1 MNMESVSNSI
11 VRRSIQDTVREGQPI
26 DKSRY
31 LKTLDCDLRE
41 LNRSYSSCLQYKS
54 MHSQTHGSC
63 DTELVKRASMYQSS
77 EEIRRMRKLRDGRT
91 VEKDE
96 NFLMSKI
103 VNRLPRNGASTEN
116 QSKKFP
122 PLVSSSANLKPTYD
136 TVKPST
142 KSSTEFLDL
151 SFRDLP
157 DKSLCVKDSSS
168 DSMSQMCSMVD
179 ESSAICI
186 QTVDTD
192 IYHGKKAVRKLLKP
206 GSLKEESSLKSRP
219 KCLSECTKESH
230 AVSQMEHNSAEY
242 HGPKTLFSPLKKILH
257 PIMKSKSTRNSSFT
271 RIGNTMPK
279 KSSINEVSI
288 MEQKMQ
294 HHTCLKEEGSLTAA
308 ISRTQEEGSLTAA
321 ISRTHLH
328 GILRFEVDKG
338 DALFKFSLQY
348 PEDVLTAKMWKT
360 DSVSN
365 WIYTFHRPECKINTD
380 RGAKCEH
387 TRSLPLVGQMQISCY
402 LCPEVVENG
411 FLDNSIVI
419 ECVLYDLAREKKDLA
434 VEERSK
440 CSLDSIE
447 KTLERKHTVELSGP
461 VRNQFCSCNL
471 SASTSYPWLPKNL
484 HPRLEIAAI
493 EIKTPSKG
501 KSWRDHE
508 DFREENQSLS
518 KHPTVDLL
526 KSSRSNLNDAIV
538 RVMTPSGIHGSSNG
552 VEGGPTSLLDRW
564 RCGGGCDCGG
574 WDTACPIIML
584 NNRSCD
590 DSGDHF
596 TRKNQKPIL
605 LFEQGRK
612 ENVPAISIKAERE
625 GQYSVDFHTSFSTLQ
640 AFSIGIAILHNANV
654 SSALVPEKIRQRL
667 HSNSLKLLFEEE
679 ARHLIEQRKA
689 MEGVQ
694 QVPSLFVNRPLSP
707 MGRV

>member
-1 MNMESVSNSI
+1 MSTESVSNSI
-11 VRRSIQDTVREGQPI
+11 VRRRRSIQETAREGQPI

-63 DTELVKRASMYQSS
+63 DSELVRRASMYRSS
-77 EEIRRMRKLRDGRT
+77 EEIRRMRKLRDGRRT

-96 NFLMSKI
+96 NFLMFKI

-116 QSKKFP
+116 QLKKFP
-122 PLVSSSANLKPTYD
+122 PLVSSSANSKPTGD

-142 KSSTEFLDL
+142 KSSAGFLDL

-157 DKSLCVKDSSS
+157 DKPLCAKDSSS
-168 DSMSQMCSMVD
+168 DSMSQMCSLVD
-179 ESSAICI
+179 DSSAICI
-186 QTVDTD
+186 QAVDTN
-192 IYHGKKAVRKLLKP
+192 ICRRKAVKELLKP
-206 GSLKEESSLKSRP
+206 GSLKEESSLKNLP
-219 KCLSECTKESH
+219 KCLSESAKVSH
-230 AVSQMEHNSAEY
+230 AVSQMEHGSAEC
-242 HGPKTLFSPLKKILH
+242 HGSKTLFSPLKKILH
-257 PIMKSKSTRNSSFT
+257 PIMKSKSVRYSSFM
-271 RIGNTMPK
+271 RIGNTVPK
-279 KSSINEVSI
+279 PANMRNGVPRNSSINEVSV
-288 MEQKMQ
+288 MEQNMQ
-294 HHTCLKEEGSLTAA
+294 HHTCLKEEESLTAT
-308 ISRTQEEGSLTAA
+308 ISLS
-321 ISRTHLH
+321 HLH

-338 DALFKFSLQY
+338 DPLFKFSFEY
-348 PEDVLTAKMWKT
+348 PEDVLAAKMWKT

-365 WIYTFHRPECKINTD
+365 WIYTFHRPEHTINTD

-387 TRSLPLVGQMQISCY
+387 TESLPLVGQMQVSCY
-402 LCPEVVENG
+402 LCPGVVENG
-411 FLDNSIVI
+411 FLDNSIVT
-419 ECVLYDLAREKKDLA
+419 ECVLYDLARERKDLA
-434 VEERSK
+434 IEERSK
-440 CSLDSIE
+440 CSSDSIG
-447 KTLERKHTVELSGP
+447 KPFERKHTVEHSGP
-461 VRNQFCSCNL
+461 VRNQFRISNS

-493 EIKTPSKG
+493 EIKTPFKG

-508 DFREENQSLS
+508 EFREENQSLS

-526 KSSRSNLNDAIV
+526 KTSRSNLNDAIV
-538 RVMTPSGIHGSSNG
+538 RVVTPSGIHGLPNG

-584 NNRSCD
+584 NNHSCD
-590 DSGDHF
+590 DSEDHSA
-596 TRKNQKPIL
+596 RKNQKPIL

-612 ENVPAISIKAERE
+612 ENVPAVSIMAGGE
-625 GQYSVDFHTSFSTLQ
+625 GQYSVDFHTSFSSLQ

-654 SSALVPEKIRQRL
+654 SSALIQEKSRHRL

-689 MEGVQ
+689 KEGVE
-694 QVPSLFVNRPLSP
+694 QVPSLFVNRPFSP